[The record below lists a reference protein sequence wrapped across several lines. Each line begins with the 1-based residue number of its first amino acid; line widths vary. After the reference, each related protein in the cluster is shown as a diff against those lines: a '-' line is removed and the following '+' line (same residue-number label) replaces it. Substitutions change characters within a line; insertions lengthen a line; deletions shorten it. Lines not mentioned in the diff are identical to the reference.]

1 MNGRLP
7 AAEYLSSVELRI
19 LFVGFSA
26 STITPY
32 PARSTCLQ
40 ASMDNTDDNN
50 TATST
55 AVTSLVDKTVGE
67 DLVKTRRK
75 RKGRVQPQQQQQQQ
89 APHDKEEAS
98 DDDKEEEP
106 ATVPA
111 TAGFD
116 ADDHAIARAH
126 LLGKEESKDYI
137 EISMKIDQEFEDLLW
152 VRDELRDLDEDQF
165 SLGRLR
171 FYQAANNLS
180 DENPLRASAHEAIAL
195 TDKRFEQHRTRLLT
209 RERQNSRRIQELKA
223 ELKAMEL
230 KILTE
235 WESVKKK
242 K

>member
-1 MNGRLP
+1 
-7 AAEYLSSVELRI
+7 
-19 LFVGFSA
+19 
-26 STITPY
+26 
-32 PARSTCLQ
+32 
-40 ASMDNTDDNN
+40 MDNTDDNN

-55 AVTSLVDKTVGE
+55 VDKTVGE

-89 APHDKEEAS
+89 QQQAPHDKEEAS

-106 ATVPA
+106 ANVPA

-152 VRDELRDLDEDQF
+152 VRGELRDLDEDQF

-180 DENPLRASAHEAIAL
+180 DENPLRATAHEAIAL
-195 TDKRFEQHRTRLLT
+195 SDKRFEQHRTRLLT
-209 RERQNSRRIQELKA
+209 RERHNSRRIQELKA

-230 KILTE
+230 KILNE
-235 WESVKKK
+235 WESVKTKK
-242 K
+242 